1 MTMMMVM
8 VIVME
13 VIMVMVRVM
22 VRVLM
27 MVMVMVIN
35 NSDDYDNGILDCRR
49 LNIRRGGTFLQV
61 SQVRVFF
68 VDL

>member
-1 MTMMMVM
+1 MMMVM

-13 VIMVMVRVM
+13 VIMVMVMVRVM